1 METHEIKTP
10 MQRYQIKTPLV
21 AIRLC
26 SSSDTE
32 TGGVMSSLP
41 RDAII
46 ETRGPSSLGTGMIEV
61 SWGHHRY
68 VIFELDLTER
78 ASLVSAQAASRY

>member
-1 METHEIKTP
+1 MK
-10 MQRYQIKTPLV
+10 RYQVNTPFV
-21 AIRLC
+21 GIRLC

-41 RDAII
+41 REAII

-68 VIFELDLTER
+68 VVFELDLTER
-78 ASLVSAQAASRY
+78 ASLLSAQAAGH

>member
-1 METHEIKTP
+1 MKRYKVNTP
-10 MQRYQIKTPLV
+10 FLG
-21 AIRLC
+21 IRLS

-32 TGGVMSSLP
+32 TGSVMSSLP

-61 SWGHHRY
+61 SWGHQRY
-68 VIFELDLTER
+68 VVFELDLTER
-78 ASLVSAQAASRY
+78 ASLVSAQAAGRY